1 MTADEDPVLFKPYG
15 LEDRRVFNVPYF
27 PQVSRIERVLPPVQT
42 GPKRFTRSRG
52 SSRPS
57 ISRGSARSALSRPSS
72 RQERSI
78 ESNNSIANKRRPNT
92 SPVRA
97 RPHSLMALQRRKNQ
111 PKDLSPLAT
120 DHQSGK
126 STDSRIDTS
135 ISHENYSAVKAINIP
150 RSRSVK
156 GTRGKMVA
164 ESNAIESHRNRPS
177 TTPSKSRRSI
187 WQTPASEQMPHQSG
201 FPEIRLRKEPRLG
214 ALGIKKKIVQKNS
227 SSRNADGN
235 ILNAAL
241 QRADG
246 GIQGAQINRWGGEI
260 KRW

>member
-1 MTADEDPVLFKPYG
+1 
-15 LEDRRVFNVPYF
+15 
-27 PQVSRIERVLPPVQT
+27 
-42 GPKRFTRSRG
+42 
-52 SSRPS
+52 
-57 ISRGSARSALSRPSS
+57 
-72 RQERSI
+72 
-78 ESNNSIANKRRPNT
+78 
-92 SPVRA
+92 
-97 RPHSLMALQRRKNQ
+97 MALQRQKNQ
-111 PKDLSPLAT
+111 PKDLSPLVA

-126 STDSRIDTS
+126 STDSKIDTS
-135 ISHENYSAVKAINIP
+135 ISHEDYSVAKTKNIP

-156 GTRGKMVA
+156 GARRRMVA
-164 ESNAIESHRNRPS
+164 GSNAIESHRNRPS